1 MKRQIRKALVIVN
14 LIKEETEE
22 LAAQVRAELERRGI
36 EVSVA
41 PVQEGTFPQVD
52 PATDLAITL
61 GGDGTLLYA
70 ARILAAV
77 GVGGGEPGRQGGP
90 PAAPARPEAEAA
102 PQGIPILAVNLGD
115 FGFITE
121 VSRQEWARALEKYLA
136 GKLGVSRRI
145 MFDAVVERGG
155 RAIASFSGLN
165 DAVVRSTEFSR
176 IVGLRIHLSST
187 YVARYRADGVILA
200 TPTGSTAYSM
210 SAGGPILHPE
220 MEAFIL
226 NPICPFTL
234 ANRPMVVPDREELA
248 VEVEEKQRTGIVL
261 LVDGQQMYRLA
272 PGDRVVFRKSGR
284 STLIILSDQRNFYEV
299 LASKLNWA
307 GEPNA

>member
-22 LAAQVRAELERRGI
+22 LATQVRAYLEKRGI
-36 EVSVA
+36 EASVA

-70 ARILAAV
+70 ARILAAA
-77 GVGGGEPGRQGGP
+77 GGAAGSRGLSAGG
-90 PAAPARPEAEAA
+90 

-121 VSRQEWARALEKYLA
+121 ISRQEWARALDKYLD

-145 MFDAVVERGG
+145 MFDAVVQRGG
-155 RAIASFSGLN
+155 RAIARFSGLN
-165 DAVVRSTEFSR
+165 DGVIRSSEFSR
-176 IVGLRIHLSST
+176 IVGLRIHLSAT

-234 ANRPMVVPDREELA
+234 SNRPMVVPDSEELT
-248 VEVEEKQRTGIVL
+248 VEVEERQRTGIVL
-261 LVDGQQMYRLA
+261 LVDGQEMYRLA
-272 PGDRVVFRKSGR
+272 PGDRVVFRKSER
-284 STLIILSDQRNFYEV
+284 STLIILSDQRNFYQV